1 MRIYCVCGAGV
12 GTSVIL
18 ARNAEKILSDLGIEA
33 DVSAVALPQL
43 ASQPPCQLILATTD
57 VATELAGIGSE
68 VVALKSVLDLNE
80 LRTALIRALG

>member
-18 ARNAEKILSDLGIEA
+18 ARNAENILSDLGIEA
-33 DVSAVALPQL
+33 DVSAVALPHL
-43 ASQPPCQLILATTD
+43 ASQPPCQLVLATTD
-57 VATELAGIGSE
+57 VATELAGMGSE
-68 VVALKSVLDLNE
+68 IVALRSVLDLNE

>member
-18 ARNAEKILSDLGIEA
+18 ARNAEKILRDLGIEA

-57 VATELAGIGSE
+57 VASELSGTGSE

-80 LRTALIRALG
+80 LRSALIHALG